1 MQETFICT
9 AYFPR
14 ITVINPI
21 HPFFFGRGTFPL
33 QPSHK
38 ALEFPSACF
47 RRAYGAQMISF
58 AQRGLHVPPFL
69 FENLYS
75 DRDAS

>member
-1 MQETFICT
+1 MHCM
-9 AYFPR
+9 FPQ

-21 HPFFFGRGTFPL
+21 HPFFGRGTFPL

-58 AQRGLHVPPFL
+58 AQRCLHVPPFL
-69 FENLYS
+69 YS
-75 DRDAS
+75 VRDAS

>member
-9 AYFPR
+9 ACFPR
-14 ITVINPI
+14 SQSLTPYTL
-21 HPFFFGRGTFPL
+21 FFGRGTFPL